1 MKQPTDPTP
10 IRPVP
15 DYDPNEENGP
25 MTEYPSG
32 KKQINWWVVAVV
44 VVVIAAI
51 AFGAFKACH

>member
-1 MKQPTDPTP
+1 
-10 IRPVP
+10 
-15 DYDPNEENGP
+15 

-51 AFGAFKACH
+51 ALGAFKACH